1 MNPLQ
6 KRKQEL
12 LLESDLNRQ
21 ILRLE
26 LEQVQMQL
34 SRFRQHWLRNLWV
47 WVAPV
52 AGFLVARKLSRPA
65 GFLAKGS
72 ALLSLLTRLLDLWL
86 ATRSK
91 TS

>member
-1 MNPLQ
+1 MDPLQ

-12 LLESDLNRQ
+12 LLESELNRQ

-26 LEQVQMQL
+26 LDQLRLQVD
-34 SRFRQHWLRNLWV
+34 RVRQHWLRNIWV

-52 AGFLVARKLSRPA
+52 AGFIFARKLSRPA

-72 ALLSLLTRLLDLWL
+72 AVLSLLTRLLDLWL
-86 ATRSK
+86 ASRSK